1 MSQAPTPP
9 ELARTL
15 VRDAAESGQRRALVL
30 AGRADWCLSG
40 AQAVLAALR
49 REQTLWVTTHPP
61 SGETALSGA
70 QARKALGREVDVLVF
85 DAYSGFDPDA
95 FGAAC
100 GTIRAGGLLL
110 LLCPPFADWP
120 RFSDPECAR
129 ITVAPY
135 TPARVTGRFLERL
148 VTVLSEADGVAVLG
162 QDGRYRASRSVPPGT
177 HDIRRPPPAPYRTDD
192 QHRAVRAVERV
203 ARTQPARPLVLT
215 SDRGRGKS
223 AALGIAAAEL
233 LRAGL
238 RRIVVT
244 GPRLSACEAV
254 FTHAAAQLPGASTR
268 RGQIRWGEGRL
279 AFVPPDALWLSPPTA
294 DLVLVDEA
302 AAIPASLLEQFLGR
316 YPRIVFVT
324 TVHGYEGT
332 GRGFDLRFRKV
343 LDRRAPGWEALRLE
357 APVRWAPG
365 DPLEVLVYR
374 ALLLDAAPAPEA
386 CAARARVEDCTVE
399 RLDRDRLVADET
411 TLAELFGLLVL
422 AHYRTRPYDL
432 RHLLDGPNLAIYV
445 LRAEGHVIGTAVT
458 AAEGGIDDPTAR
470 AVFEGRRRL
479 RGHLIPQSLAAHGAL
494 VQAPRLHYVRIMRI
508 AVHPAAQGRGLGA
521 RLLEAVVRDAA
532 KDGADAV
539 GASFGASPDSLKFWE
554 RAQFLPV
561 RLGFTREHTS
571 GTHSVIVLRGLSP
584 AGEALQSAG
593 RRRLAADLV
602 QLGGD
607 LWRDVDARLLAALQV
622 GTAFPPEPSL
632 SPEEWEEI
640 EAFAFAQRGYE
651 ASLFPLAKL
660 VHGALDRPAA
670 RAGLTRA
677 QRRALELRVVEGCSW
692 AETATALGL
701 AGRSEVLSLLR
712 AATGV
717 LVRHAGD
724 AAP

>member
-1 MSQAPTPP
+1 MSQAPIPS

-15 VRDAAESGQRRALVL
+15 ARDAAESGQRRALVL
-30 AGRADWCLSG
+30 TGGADWCLSG
-40 AQAVLAALR
+40 AQAVLTALR
-49 REQTLWVTTHPP
+49 REQTLWVTTRPP
-61 SGETALSGA
+61 SGVTALSGA

-110 LLCPPFADWP
+110 LLCPPLADWP
-120 RFSDPECAR
+120 RFPDPECAR
-129 ITVAPY
+129 IAVAPY
-135 TPARVTGRFLERL
+135 TPAQVSGRFLQRL
-148 VTVLSEADGVAVLG
+148 VTVLSQADGIAVLG
-162 QDGRYRASRSVPPGT
+162 QDGRYRASRSVPPST
-177 HDIRRPPPAPYRTDD
+177 HDIPRRPPAPYRTDD
-192 QHRAVRAVERV
+192 QRRAVQAVERV

-254 FTHAAAQLPGASTR
+254 FAHAAAQLPGASTR

-279 AFVPPDALWLSPPTA
+279 EFVPPDALWLTPSAA

-302 AAIPASLLEQFLGR
+302 AAIPAPLLEQFLGR

-343 LDRRAPGWEALRLE
+343 LDAQAPGWEALRLE
-357 APVRWAPG
+357 TPVRWAPG

-374 ALLLDAAPAPEA
+374 ALLLDAAPAPES
-386 CAARARVEDCTVE
+386 CAARARADTVE
-399 RLDRDRLVADET
+399 RLDRDRLVADEA

-458 AAEGGIDDPTAR
+458 AAEGGIDEPTAR

-494 VQAPRLHYVRIMRI
+494 VQAPRLRYVRIMRI
-508 AVHPAAQGRGLGA
+508 AVHPAAQGRGLGT

-539 GASFGASPDSLKFWE
+539 GASFGATPDSLKFWE

-584 AGEALQSAG
+584 AGEALQSAA

-607 LWRDVDARLLAALQV
+607 LWRDVDARLRAALQV

-660 VHGALDRPAA
+660 VHGGLDQPAA
-670 RAGLTRA
+670 RAGLTHA

-692 AETATALGL
+692 GDTAAALGL

-712 AATGV
+712 AAIGV
-717 LVRHAGD
+717 LVRHAVD
-724 AAP
+724 TVP